1 MIELFINKYSNRF
14 VSRHFVLALDIA
26 IVVVSFL
33 AASIL
38 RFNFDV
44 TQINW
49 GLYKYYLCILLAS
62 RFVCFLYFR
71 SYEGIVRHTS
81 IEDASAIF
89 KSTVFG
95 SLIVFVVSLSLTK
108 FTGNVV
114 FHIPITILIIEFFI
128 SLCLMITSRMI
139 VKNIYKTLIVHA
151 PGEKVDVLI
160 YGAGTLG
167 IITKNTLLNNRHQK
181 YNILGF
187 IDDNPTLTFCT
198 VQGVRVYTEQ
208 DAIKR
213 FVNDDTAEDM
223 EVILAIHN
231 ITATKKS
238 KIIDTFL
245 TRNIVVKVVQP
256 VLEKLQ
262 ESEMSGDEI
271 RKLNIEDL
279 LEREPIMLD
288 TQKINDEVA
297 NKTALITG
305 AVGSIGSEIVRQII
319 RFQPHTVILLDQ
331 AESGLYDLEIELR
344 QYFKRHLIDVKL
356 LIEVANVSDE
366 ARMRQVFNQHRIDFV
381 FHAAAYKHVP
391 LMEAHPYEALKTNV
405 FGTKTV
411 ADLAVEYDVKKF
423 VMISTDKAVN
433 PTNVMGATKRLAEMY
448 VQSLNERFTSSTQ
461 FITTRFGNVLG
472 SNGSVVPLFQKQI
485 QAGGPITVTHPDVI
499 RYFMTI
505 PEACQ
510 LVLEA
515 GTMGQG
521 GEVFVFD
528 MGQPIKIADL
538 AKKMIQLSGPS
549 AIKNIKIKYT
559 GLRPGEKL
567 YEELL
572 SDKEHT
578 LPTYHPKIKIAQ
590 VHTTS
595 FVELTTSLQ
604 QLYKELRTNDKNE
617 IVAHLKYLVPEFI
630 SNNSVFEQLDNT
642 ESASILPQ
650 SM

>member
-1 MIELFINKYSNRF
+1 MKI
-14 VSRHFVLALDIA
+14 
-26 IVVVSFL
+26 
-33 AASIL
+33 
-38 RFNFDV
+38 
-44 TQINW
+44 Q
-49 GLYKYYLCILLAS
+49 
-62 RFVCFLYFR
+62 
-71 SYEGIVRHTS
+71 
-81 IEDASAIF
+81 
-89 KSTVFG
+89 
-95 SLIVFVVSLSLTK
+95 
-108 FTGNVV
+108 
-114 FHIPITILIIEFFI
+114 P
-128 SLCLMITSRMI
+128 
-139 VKNIYKTLIVHA
+139 KT
-151 PGEKVDVLI
+151 
-160 YGAGTLG
+160 
-167 IITKNTLLNNRHQK
+167 
-181 YNILGF
+181 
-187 IDDNPTLTFCT
+187 
-198 VQGVRVYTEQ
+198 
-208 DAIKR
+208 
-213 FVNDDTAEDM
+213 
-223 EVILAIHN
+223 IHN
-231 ITATKKS
+231 IKATQKN

-245 TRNIVVKVVQP
+245 QKNIVVKVVQP
-256 VLEKLQ
+256 VLERLQ
-262 ESEMSGDEI
+262 ESQITGDEI
-271 RKLNIEDL
+271 RKIKIEDL

-288 TQKINDEVA
+288 TNKISHELA
-297 NKTALITG
+297 NKIALITG
-305 AVGSIGSEIVRQII
+305 ASGSIGSEIVRQIV

-331 AESGLYDLEIELR
+331 AESGLYDLEVELR
-344 QYFKRHLIDVKL
+344 QYFKRYLVETKL
-356 LIEVANVSDE
+356 LIEVASVSDE
-366 ARMRQVFNQHRIDFV
+366 VRMRQIFNQHSVDFI

-391 LMEAHPYEALKTNV
+391 LMEEHPYEAIKTNV
-405 FGTKTV
+405 FGTKIV

-448 VQSLNERFTSSTQ
+448 VQSLNERFTNSTQ

-528 MGQPIKIADL
+528 MGDAVRIADL
-538 AKKMIQLSGPS
+538 AQKMIQLSGPD

-595 FVELTTSLQ
+595 FIELTTSLQ
-604 QLYKELRTNDKNE
+604 QLRIDLKIGEKNE

-630 SNNSVFEQLDNT
+630 SNNSVFEQLDNVELLGT
-642 ESASILPQ
+642 LPQ
-650 SM
+650 